1 MMKMDNKAYYDVFP
15 MGAGP
20 KALFS
25 MDTRRTQVNNNTLV
39 VGGTG
44 AGKTIGVA
52 YPMLMHLQ
60 HGNAV
65 GIFTKRGMTD
75 SIRRLLEKRGYHIYE
90 IDFCHPETSP
100 FGYDPLK
107 HCRDEVDIMALA
119 HSIIYGKE
127 DGQRLQ
133 DPFWYDSAESL
144 LRPVLRYAWRGLYHD
159 GDSLLDAVKLMDTIP
174 MTTCRDWGRAC
185 EQIEDDEDNDND
197 NKKDNVDHGRP
208 DIIDSLIERYHM
220 TEDTKM
226 EVKLGACPQGIGSRF
241 QEEEKQ
247 EPKEPEDFFEE
258 EDPKHQKLLLREIKA
273 LMDSDKEGAASWMAY
288 INGPDNTRQSVMMA
302 LQTPLAQVFTPS
314 IRCFLENPRE
324 FTFERL
330 LEPKTVLFVYTSP
343 VNAALSRFISIFY
356 QQMFKC
362 LFELAEKRNG
372 GTLPHPVYVICD
384 DFATGV
390 PIDHFQDHISIFRE
404 KGISVTMLIQS
415 ETQLTGLYG
424 EANAKTIINNCD
436 TYIYLGGMD
445 IVTAKAIAER
455 MDCPYTDI
463 LNMEIGRELLF
474 HRGQKP
480 LRTKRYDLFHDPL
493 YAECQQ
499 PEKVRQLI
507 VRDSDDV
514 NLSLW

>member
-1 MMKMDNKAYYDVFP
+1 MMKMDNKAYDVFP
-15 MGAGP
+15 LGAGP
-20 KALFS
+20 KAMFS

-75 SIRRLLEKRGYHIYE
+75 SIRRLLEKRGYRVYE

-107 HCRDEVDIMALA
+107 HCRDEVDIMGLA
-119 HSIIYGKE
+119 HSIIYGKD
-127 DGQRLQ
+127 DGQRPQ
-133 DPFWYDSAESL
+133 DPFWNDSAESL
-144 LRPVLRYAWRGLYHD
+144 LRPVLRYVWRGFYRQ

-174 MTTCRDWGRAC
+174 MTSQWDWQTGY
-185 EQIEDDEDNDND
+185 DPDEDE
-197 NKKDNVDHGRP
+197 KD
-208 DIIDSLIERYHM
+208 
-220 TEDTKM
+220 
-226 EVKLGACPQGIGSRF
+226 
-241 QEEEKQ
+241 
-247 EPKEPEDFFEE
+247 PE
-258 EDPKHQKLLLREIKA
+258 HQKLLMHEIKA
-273 LMDSDKEGAASWMAY
+273 LMASDKEGAASWMAY
-288 INGPDNTRQSVMMA
+288 INGPDGTRQSVMMT

-314 IRCFLENPRE
+314 IRRFLKNPRE
-324 FTFERL
+324 FSFERL

-390 PIDHFQDHISIFRE
+390 PIDNFQEHISIFRE

-480 LRTKRYDLFHDPL
+480 LNIKRYDFFHDPL

-499 PEKVRQLI
+499 MGKGPHTI
-507 VRDSDDV
+507 VDDSGDV

>member
-1 MMKMDNKAYYDVFP
+1 MMKADAGIEYDVFP
-15 MGAGP
+15 LGAGP
-20 KALFS
+20 KAMFS
-25 MDTRRTQVNNNTLV
+25 MDTHKTQVNNNTLV

-75 SIRRLLEKRGYHIYE
+75 SIRQLLKKRGYRIYE
-90 IDFCHPETSP
+90 IDFSNPETSP

-107 HCRDEVDIMALA
+107 HCRDDADIMALA
-119 HSIIYGKE
+119 HSIIFGKE

-133 DPFWYDSAESL
+133 DPFWYDSAEGL
-144 LRPVLRYAWRGLYHD
+144 FRPVLRYVWKGFYRHGS
-159 GDSLLDAVKLMDTIP
+159 SLLDAVNLMDSIP
-174 MTTCRDWGRAC
+174 MTSHWDWERAC
-185 EQIEDDEDNDND
+185 EQDDDDAGNDRDKQNG
-197 NKKDNVDHGRP
+197 NADHGGSN
-208 DIIDSLIERYHM
+208 IIDSLTDRCRI
-220 TEDTKM
+220 TEETKM
-226 EVKLGACPQGIGSRF
+226 EFKLISCPPGMGRRF
-241 QEEEKQ
+241 RNQKRQEDG
-247 EPKEPEDFFEE
+247 EPEDFFEE

-288 INGPDNTRQSVMMA
+288 INGPEATRQSVMMTV
-302 LQTPLAQVFTPS
+302 QSPLAQVFTPG
-314 IRCFLENPRE
+314 IRHFLKNPRE
-324 FTFERL
+324 FSFERL

-343 VNAALSRFISIFY
+343 VNLALNRFISIFY

-390 PIDHFQDHISIFRE
+390 PIDNFQEHISIFRE

-507 VRDSDDV
+507 MKDSDD
-514 NLSLW
+514 LSISLW